1 MTVANIFQAQ
11 HEGDGPSEIEQ
22 ELLNEIIR
30 ALRSIRYGSIVLT
43 VHEGRL
49 VEVQKTERIRSA
61 AMKQQT

>member
-1 MTVANIFQAQ
+1 MTASNTFQAQ
-11 HEGDGPSEIEQ
+11 HESDGLSDLEQ
-22 ELLNEIIR
+22 ELLGEIIR

-49 VEVQKTERIRSA
+49 AEIQKTERIRST

>member
-1 MTVANIFQAQ
+1 MTVSNIFQAQ

-49 VEVQKTERIRSA
+49 VEIQKTERIRSA
-61 AMKQQT
+61 GMKQQA

>member
-1 MTVANIFQAQ
+1 MTARNTFQAQ
-11 HEGDGPSEIEQ
+11 HEGDGFSDVEQ

-49 VEVQKTERIRSA
+49 VELQKTERIRSA
-61 AMKQQT
+61 GMKQQT